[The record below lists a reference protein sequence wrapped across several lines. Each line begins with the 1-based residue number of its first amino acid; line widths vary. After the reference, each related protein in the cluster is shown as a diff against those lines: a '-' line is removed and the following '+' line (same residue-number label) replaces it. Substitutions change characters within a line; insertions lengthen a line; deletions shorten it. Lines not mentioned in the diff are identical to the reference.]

1 MFKSTKTIL
10 AAAVVTGLTA
20 SVAVPLVTHAQGWG
34 APQAGPIAVLDG
46 PPPPVALMGPA
57 GDPEI
62 AMAGTH
68 GGAGWAHDGRFLD
81 GRIAF
86 LKAVLKITPAQESA
100 WDKLAAAM
108 RAGAADRAKLHDGH
122 DGKDAAKDQKDQPVT
137 ALQRVD
143 WRARSAEAH
152 AKSLAAFASAFKPLY
167 DQLSDDQRKA
177 ADALFAP
184 HHFRHG

>member
-1 MFKSTKTIL
+1 MFRNTKTIL

-34 APQAGPIAVLDG
+34 APQGGPIAVLDG
-46 PPPPVALMGPA
+46 PPPPAALMGPA
-57 GDPEI
+57 GDQEV

-68 GGAGWAHDGRFLD
+68 GGPGWVRDGRFLD

-86 LKAVLKITPAQESA
+86 VKAVLKITSAQEPA
-100 WDKLAAAM
+100 WDKLATAM
-108 RAGAADRAKLHDGH
+108 RAGAADMAKLHE
-122 DGKDAAKDQKDQPVT
+122 GKDATKDQPAN